1 MNQLNSI
8 IVEGNVVRK
17 PEILKTTSGF
27 KICKIPIAV
36 NRFYKNQNGEGVN
49 EVSYFDIETY
59 KTLADACEK
68 NCDKGRGMRVVG
80 RLKQNRWKSAD
91 GKMNSKISIIAE
103 HIEFKPRFSKKDD
116 SAENLNAIA
125 EANKD
130 SPDEEVKMEYDAACN
145 YEEAASEVSF

>member
-91 GKMNSKISIIAE
+91 GKTCYSYKRSLQR
-103 HIEFKPRFSKKDD
+103 P
-116 SAENLNAIA
+116 
-125 EANKD
+125 
-130 SPDEEVKMEYDAACN
+130 
-145 YEEAASEVSF
+145 

>member
-68 NCDKGRGMRVVG
+68 NC
-80 RLKQNRWKSAD
+80 
-91 GKMNSKISIIAE
+91 
-103 HIEFKPRFSKKDD
+103 
-116 SAENLNAIA
+116 
-125 EANKD
+125 
-130 SPDEEVKMEYDAACN
+130 EYI
-145 YEEAASEVSF
+145 